1 MRPAL
6 DIEREIVQQ
15 GIPTSAQATYRKALA
30 GNRPAAV
37 KAMCLACQ
45 GWEDGAR
52 KAIRDCPSVGCPL
65 HAVRPFQSKA
75 GAAQD
80 TDLETEDSGHN
91 DNEHDHNHD
100 HEPQSKLSKLR
111 DLDAARSIV
120 LGVLTVTEWRSKSD
134 ILFLSDISP
143 ALWTEVI
150 NSLLSQGLVER
161 QGERRSTVYRRIAK
175 GA

>member
-1 MRPAL
+1 MSAL

-75 GAAQD
+75 GAVED
-80 TDLETEDSGHN
+80 NDLASETEDSEQN
-91 DNEHDHNHD
+91 DSNHEH
-100 HEPQSKLSKLR
+100 EL
-111 DLDAARSIV
+111 DLDASRSTV
-120 LGVLTVTEWRSKSD
+120 LSVLTVTEWRSKSD
-134 ILFLSDISP
+134 ILFLSNISP
-143 ALWTEVI
+143 SLWTEII

-161 QGERRSTVYRRIAK
+161 QGERRSTVYRRT
-175 GA
+175 